1 MDKYQFCLW
10 LSGLTS
16 TSSSSVVFIQNSMSL
31 FVSLSV
37 LEFASANYA
46 STWRKIEIILVGLD
60 KVADKGAIIKLAKA
74 SEKRSKLK
82 DSFDE
87 IESDEEEVHSPL
99 ILYAF
104 WMCRLLANYSFHT
117 CTSTGIY
124 WFFMCFECADWFS
137 FFWSI
142 VQKIDTKARE
152 GHRTAHFQHFD
163 DIIKFLVLF
172 SIPFFFCWIDF

>member
-1 MDKYQFCLW
+1 MGKYQFCLW
-10 LSGLTS
+10 LSGLTYKL
-16 TSSSSVVFIQNSMSL
+16 SSSVVSIQNSMSL
-31 FVSLSV
+31 FVRLSV
-37 LEFASANYA
+37 LEFVSTNCA
-46 STWRKIEIILVGLD
+46 STWRKIEIFLVGLD

-82 DSFDE
+82 DISDE
-87 IESDEEEVHSPL
+87 IESDDEEVQSLL
-99 ILYAF
+99 ILYVF

-152 GHRTAHFQHFD
+152 GHQKVHFQHFD
-163 DIIKFLVLF
+163 TIIKFLVLF
-172 SIPFFFCWIDF
+172 SIPFFCWIDF